1 MNGFFHRVLEIDVG
15 RRTWQEEAL
24 SDETLRLFLGGKGL
38 GTHLL
43 LTHNPPGVD
52 PLSPNN
58 RLILALGPATDT
70 PLPGSCRYGVFT
82 KSPLTGLYGESYAGG
97 RVASPMSRAGYDAV
111 IVTGC
116 SADPVWLE
124 IGEGGVVFH
133 DAGDLWGLE
142 TYTAEDAVRAALGPI
157 ESGVL
162 VIGPAGEN
170 RVRFAVIENDRWRS
184 AGRCGMGA
192 VLGSKR
198 VKALAF
204 HGRQKRPVAD
214 PKGLSAYARRIMRTF
229 SRHPSTEAYRSMGT
243 PMMVA
248 VLNNAGAFPTAYW
261 SKGRFDRWEEIS
273 AQRLKERCRVRPR
286 ACRTCFVACGNMTE
300 VLSGRH
306 QGLKLEGPEYETI
319 YAFGGLCLIDSIEE
333 IVHLNDL
340 CDRLGLDTMTAG
352 NLIGLVMEASKRGR
366 LSERL
371 AYGDAEQAAVW
382 LGRIARREGIGD
394 LLAEGIR
401 PAAEALSL
409 ADLAVHVKGL
419 EPAGYDPR
427 ALKGMG
433 LAYAVSDRGAC
444 HLRTT
449 FYKAELSGLIDSEQV
464 EGKAELFLDFED
476 RCTLFDALVACRFY
490 RDFYT
495 WDELAEIVALT
506 TGQRLDKAGLQAL
519 AGRITDSAR
528 RFNLREGMTSD
539 QDRLPERL
547 FRESLEDGRSL
558 SRADQETL
566 IKDYYRLRGWGR
578 EGMMN
583 DE

>member
-1 MNGFFHRVLEIDVG
+1 MDGFFHRVLEIDVG
-15 RRTWQEEAL
+15 HRSWQEETL
-24 SDETLRLFLGGKGL
+24 SNETTRLVLGGKGL

-43 LTHNPPGVD
+43 LTHNPAGVD
-52 PLSPNN
+52 PLSPDN
-58 RLILALGPATDT
+58 RLVLALGPATDT
-70 PLPGSCRYGVFT
+70 PLPGSCRYGIFA

-97 RVASPMSRAGYDAV
+97 RAAAPMSRAGYDAV
-111 IVTGC
+111 VVTGA
-116 SADPVWLE
+116 SSDPVWLE
-124 IGEGGVVFH
+124 ISDGGVVFH
-133 DAGDLWGLE
+133 DAASLWGLE
-142 TYTAEDAVRAALGPI
+142 TYAAEDAVRAVLPQVEA
-157 ESGVL
+157 GVL

-170 RVRFAVIENDRWRS
+170 QVRFAVVENDRWRS

-204 HGRQKRPVAD
+204 HGRQSRPVAD
-214 PKGLSAYARRIMRTF
+214 PVGLKAYARRIMRDF
-229 SRHPSTEAYRSMGT
+229 SKHPATEAYRSMGT

-248 VLNNAGAFPTAYW
+248 ILNNAGAFPTAYW

-273 AQRLKERCRVRPR
+273 AQALQERCRVRPR
-286 ACRTCFVACGNMTE
+286 ACRACFVACGNMTE
-300 VLSGRH
+300 VLSGPR
-306 QGLKLEGPEYETI
+306 QGLKIEGPEYETI

-333 IVHLNDL
+333 IIHLNDL

-352 NLIGLVMEASKRGR
+352 NLIALAMEASKRGR
-366 LSERL
+366 LPERL
-371 AYGDAEQAAVW
+371 DYGDADQAAAW
-382 LGRIARREGIGD
+382 LGRIARREGIGHV
-394 LLAEGIR
+394 LADGIR
-401 PAAEALSL
+401 SAAKTLDL
-409 ADLAVHVKGL
+409 TDLAVHVKGL

-449 FYKAELSGLIDSEQV
+449 FYKAELSGLIDPEAV

-476 RCTLFDALVACRFY
+476 RCTLFDALIACRFY

-495 WDELAEIVALT
+495 WEELSEIVALT

-519 AGRITDSAR
+519 AGRITDAAR
-528 RFNLREGMTSD
+528 RFNLREGMSSE

-547 FRESLEDGRSL
+547 FKENLEDGRSL
-558 SRADQETL
+558 SRTDQERL
-566 IKDYYRLRGWGR
+566 LQDYYRLRGWGSD
-578 EGMMN
+578 GMMN